1 MQERE
6 NTQSSDSKKKS
17 EKGRDER
24 RKTGKVK
31 DMEMKIERG
40 SKMKTRAKKVFE
52 KEKKGQLKIQID

>member
-31 DMEMKIERG
+31 DMEMK
-40 SKMKTRAKKVFE
+40 K
-52 KEKKGQLKIQID
+52 